1 MSSKKLKSFN
11 IAPNDITTYFKKYID
26 LTKISLEVDLYDLNN
41 LVATYLNINKRK
53 PIFGVLNIENEM
65 YVLIYNS
72 NKCEYGAIK

>member
-26 LTKISLEVDLYDLNN
+26 LTEISLEVDLGDLNN
-41 LVATYLNINKRK
+41 LIAAYLNFTNRK